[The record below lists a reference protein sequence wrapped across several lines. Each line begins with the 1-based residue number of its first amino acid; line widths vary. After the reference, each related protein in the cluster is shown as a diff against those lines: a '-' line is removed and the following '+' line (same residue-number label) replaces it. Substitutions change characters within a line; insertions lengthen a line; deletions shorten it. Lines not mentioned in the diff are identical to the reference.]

1 VILYLDTSAL
11 VKRYFREPYTDQVIA
26 KWQEATEVVTSS
38 VAYAETL
45 AALYRKKRESALKG
59 NLVKKIEEALRT
71 DWNSFIRIQVNDELN
86 GYIDRAVKGHP
97 LRGFDAIHLASAMIM
112 NEKFPDNFLFLC
124 FDQILIQ
131 AAIKEGIETFP
142 ANSSEFLNTQ
152 HKS

>member
-11 VKRYFREPYTDQVIA
+11 VKRYFKEPYSDQVIA
-26 KWQEATEVVTSS
+26 KWQEATEIVTSS

-45 AALYRKKRESALKG
+45 AAIYRKKRESALKD
-59 NLVKKIEEALRT
+59 NLVKEIADALRA

-86 GYIDRAVKGHP
+86 EYIDKAINGHP

-112 NEKFPDNFLFLC
+112 NGAFPDNVLFAC
-124 FDQILIQ
+124 FDKTLTQ
-131 AAIKEGIETFP
+131 AAIKEGIKTFP
-142 ANSSEFLNTQ
+142 ANSAEF